1 MRLCTNCISCMELP
15 LLPKRARFLSEPPPN
30 RLQTSKRTSVLLRT
44 IPADGQDENK
54 GKPRKDILTASLPA
68 RKRRRLDGGCL
79 DSRPSQEQYTSRR
92 PTPFVTH
99 FSEDSRFL
107 TTQQF
112 HTPRESFNSTNCV
125 GTPVALTHNERR
137 CNRGEWTL
145 KIEKVSAR
153 VSPRRWST
161 YVERYCERF

>member
-1 MRLCTNCISCMELP
+1 MPVNRVSRKQLKLLRLWMKQDGRAAFSPTELRPHSPNQRDAKSPVFMRLCTNCISCMELP

-54 GKPRKDILTASLPA
+54 GKPRKDILTASVPA

-92 PTPFVTH
+92 QTPFVTH

-107 TTQQF
+107 TSQQF
-112 HTPRESFNSTNCV
+112 HTP
-125 GTPVALTHNERR
+125 
-137 CNRGEWTL
+137 
-145 KIEKVSAR
+145 
-153 VSPRRWST
+153 
-161 YVERYCERF
+161 